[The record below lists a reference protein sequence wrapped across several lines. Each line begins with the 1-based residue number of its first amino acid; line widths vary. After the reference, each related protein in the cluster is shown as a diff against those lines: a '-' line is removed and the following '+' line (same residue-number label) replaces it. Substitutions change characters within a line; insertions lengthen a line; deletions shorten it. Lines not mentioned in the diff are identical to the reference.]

1 MNDCPVVKRLSFE
14 INLFTVVNTVFVS
27 FKLKIVFYTVKVI
40 KRNFRRSH
48 NEIFSHTVVAEF
60 SGDTAEVYFV
70 FISQRFKN
78 TVKVG
83 LNTGNDIGKYNAEF
97 AEKLAVN
104 AVS

>member
-27 FKLKIVFYTVKVI
+27 FKLKVAADSVKLF
-40 KRNFRRSH
+40 KRHLNGSH
-48 NEIFSHTVVAEF
+48 NQIFSHTVVAKLRRN
-60 SGDTAEVYFV
+60 TAEIYFV